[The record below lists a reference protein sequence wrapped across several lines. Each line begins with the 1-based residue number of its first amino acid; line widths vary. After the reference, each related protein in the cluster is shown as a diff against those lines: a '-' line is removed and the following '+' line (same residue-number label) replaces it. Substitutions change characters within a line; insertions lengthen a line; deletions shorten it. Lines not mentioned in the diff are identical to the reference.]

1 MNYIGSIIRD
11 SRNRLRMSRKELAE
25 NICSEKYLY
34 LIEKGDRTPSSE
46 ITRLLGDKVGV
57 DIFKYYAVYDELR
70 DI

>member
-1 MNYIGSIIRD
+1 
-11 SRNRLRMSRKELAE
+11 MSRKELAE